1 LLQEF
6 DGTTQ
11 LLEMQVTE
19 ASYLIQL
26 HNLPLNGMTAEVVEF
41 GASQGKSE
49 EINVLEDKIGWGS
62 G

>member
-1 LLQEF
+1 
-6 DGTTQ
+6 
-11 LLEMQVTE
+11 MQVTE

-49 EINVLEDKIGWGS
+49 VINVLEDEIGWGS